1 MENVGNFFHHLEYF
15 TVIWPFGNVVVIW
28 YIFPHFGILCQ
39 EKSGNPDA
47 KHSLKKDAVGEKNI
61 CSLWATMY
69 VQFYKKIFHVNTHP

>member
-47 KHSLKKDAVGEKNI
+47 KHSLKKDAVG
-61 CSLWATMY
+61 
-69 VQFYKKIFHVNTHP
+69 VKIFARFGQPCMYSFTKKYFT